1 MNMESITW
9 NRARELR
16 SEQSSRCFLKQ
27 AVLEDLESKW
37 SFV

>member
-1 MNMESITW
+1 MNMEVITS

-16 SEQSSRCFLKQ
+16 REKSSRCFLKQ
-27 AVLEDLESKW
+27 AVLEDLESKR